1 MPAGHIEKRRNK
13 DGSVSWK
20 VVVRVGY
27 GRGARRE
34 TRTVCR
40 TERDQ
45 EKPPTRV
52 QAALRELERQA
63 ESGFVPP
70 ARVMLTEVLWGWHAV
85 HSGKPKTRY
94 TYERVIRSH
103 LEPAFEQF
111 RVPDLRP
118 SDLQDYYAMKREE
131 GLSAATIHWHFRT
144 IHAALKWAVE
154 NEFAVRNVCDL
165 SASKPPRGK
174 QAEMQTLSAKQ
185 MRGLLE
191 VVAGTALELPVVLA
205 CGTGMRRGEICGLRW
220 GDVDLV
226 AGTARVASSLSYVPG
241 DGLTLGD
248 TKTDRVRVVGL
259 PGFVVESLKAARRG
273 RVCPPDTYVIG
284 DVHPDELTKAWRE
297 KADALG
303 LEELR
308 LHDLRH
314 SFATVLLEAGAD
326 VKTVQDALGHTRAAT
341 TTDVY
346 LHVTERMRER
356 RVEMVDAAFDVTPE
370 PLGNPAG
377 APVADISG

>member
-165 SASKPPRGK
+165 SASKPPR
-174 QAEMQTLSAKQ
+174 A
-185 MRGLLE
+185 
-191 VVAGTALELPVVLA
+191 V
-205 CGTGMRRGEICGLRW
+205 
-220 GDVDLV
+220 
-226 AGTARVASSLSYVPG
+226 SSP
-241 DGLTLGD
+241 
-248 TKTDRVRVVGL
+248 
-259 PGFVVESLKAARRG
+259 
-273 RVCPPDTYVIG
+273 
-284 DVHPDELTKAWRE
+284 
-297 KADALG
+297 
-303 LEELR
+303 
-308 LHDLRH
+308 
-314 SFATVLLEAGAD
+314 
-326 VKTVQDALGHTRAAT
+326 
-341 TTDVY
+341 
-346 LHVTERMRER
+346 
-356 RVEMVDAAFDVTPE
+356 TP
-370 PLGNPAG
+370 
-377 APVADISG
+377 